1 MRCMKYIVLLRE
13 INISGKNKISMEE
26 LKKYLIEN
34 EYQSVYTYLNSG
46 NIILESNESNKE
58 NIVKNIHSFIKEK
71 FDLEIRVFVI
81 SYLELE
87 DLLNNAPSWWGT
99 GNKEIYD
106 NIIFILPPV
115 QSNEVKNVLG
125 NLNEKV
131 EKIYEYKNYFFWSY
145 ELKNYRKSNWWV
157 KTSSTYIKDS
167 ITIRTANTVKKLL
180 EICKK

>member
-1 MRCMKYIVLLRE
+1 MKYIVLLRG
-13 INISGKNKISMEE
+13 INISGKNKISMEK

-58 NIVKNIHSFIKEK
+58 NIVKNIHSLIEEK
-71 FDLEIRVFVI
+71 FDLEIPVFVI

-87 DLLNNAPSWWGT
+87 DLLSNSPSWWGT

-106 NIIFILPPV
+106 NIIFILSPV
-115 QSNEVKNVLG
+115 QSTEVKNVLG
-125 NLNEKV
+125 NLNENV
-131 EKIYEYKNYFFWSY
+131 EQIYEYKNCFFWSY

-157 KTSSTYIKDS
+157 KTCSTYIKDS
-167 ITIRTANTVKKLL
+167 ITIRTANTVKSY
-180 EICKK
+180 

>member
-1 MRCMKYIVLLRE
+1 M
-13 INISGKNKISMEE
+13 
-26 LKKYLIEN
+26 
-34 EYQSVYTYLNSG
+34 
-46 NIILESNESNKE
+46 
-58 NIVKNIHSFIKEK
+58 
-71 FDLEIRVFVI
+71 FVI

-131 EKIYEYKNYFFWSY
+131 EKIYEYK
-145 ELKNYRKSNWWV
+145 
-157 KTSSTYIKDS
+157 
-167 ITIRTANTVKKLL
+167 KLFL
-180 EICKK
+180 LVL

>member
-1 MRCMKYIVLLRE
+1 MKYIVLLRG

-34 EYQSVYTYLNSG
+34 KYQNVYTYLNSG

-58 NIVKNIHSFIKEK
+58 NIVKNIHSLIKEK
-71 FDLEIRVFVI
+71 FNLEIRVFVI

-131 EKIYEYKNYFFWSY
+131 EKIYEYK
-145 ELKNYRKSNWWV
+145 
-157 KTSSTYIKDS
+157 
-167 ITIRTANTVKKLL
+167 KLFL
-180 EICKK
+180 LVL